1 MVVNL
6 DDIREVLD
14 TAFPGGK
21 IELEADGDRLML
33 ALVSDKFEGLNR
45 VKRQQ
50 LVYSL
55 LKDMISSGVVHA
67 ITMRTVTPQEAE
79 S

>member
-1 MVVNL
+1 MNL

-14 TAFPGGK
+14 TAFPSGK

-67 ITMRTVTPQEAE
+67 ITMRTITPQEAE

>member
-1 MVVNL
+1 VNL

-67 ITMRTVTPQEAE
+67 ITMRTITPQEAE

>member
-1 MVVNL
+1 MNL

-67 ITMRTVTPQEAE
+67 ITMRTITPQEAE

>member
-1 MVVNL
+1 MNL
-6 DDIREVLD
+6 DDIREVLE

-67 ITMRTVTPQEAE
+67 ITMRTITPQEAE

>member
-1 MVVNL
+1 
-6 DDIREVLD
+6 
-14 TAFPGGK
+14 
-21 IELEADGDRLML
+21 ML

-67 ITMRTVTPQEAE
+67 ITMRTITPQEAE

>member
-1 MVVNL
+1 VNL

>member
-1 MVVNL
+1 MNL

>member
-1 MVVNL
+1 MNL
-6 DDIREVLD
+6 NDIREVLD

-67 ITMRTVTPQEAE
+67 ITMRTITPQEAE